1 LFWEAD
7 GGTFS
12 SLVPSDAAI
21 DGFNAEAFSAM
32 SPSFET
38 DLQMTNSLLELVELK
53 QILKLGQRWGKFAR
67 YARKRLKLLKRNG
80 ARRAIMQTAQTIAE
94 GHLTWA
100 FGIKPFISDC
110 EKLYEVFTQWSS
122 SINDFLA
129 RRNVEQVRHYTKTL
143 EDDSGEVDYE
153 VSHTRC
159 VTEFNRSCKLYATM
173 RYTYD
178 CGDLQSLADQA
189 NILRDKLGL
198 RFGLAEL
205 WEAIPFSFV
214 VDWFLR
220 VGDFLERNR
229 DPLVKIDLTVTDYCI
244 SYKCEMSKTGFSQLL
259 GGRLTPHAFQ
269 RVGKVYQKQYVR
281 KRTLPS
287 SGSTFINSGHYGQNQ
302 LALSASLLTLLSTNR
317 RS

>member
-1 LFWEAD
+1 
-7 GGTFS
+7 
-12 SLVPSDAAI
+12 VPTTAAI
-21 DGFNAEAFSAM
+21 DGFNAEAFAAM

-38 DLQMTNSLLELVELK
+38 DLQLTNSLLELIELK
-53 QILKLGQRWGKFAR
+53 QILKLGLRWGKFAKNLK
-67 YARKRLKLLKRNG
+67 KRFQLLKRQG
-80 ARRAIMQTAQTIAE
+80 ARRALMQTARTIAE
-94 GHLTWA
+94 GHITWA
-100 FGIKPFISDC
+100 FGIRPFISDC
-110 EKLYEVFTQWSS
+110 EKLYSVFTQWSS

-129 RRNVEQVRHYTKTL
+129 RRKVEQVRHYTKTL
-143 EDDSGEVDYE
+143 EDESGEVDYV
-153 VSHTRC
+153 VSQTRC

-178 CGDLQSLADQA
+178 CGDLQSLADQC

-229 DPLVKIDLTVTDYCI
+229 KPLVKIDLTVTDYCI
-244 SYKCEMSKTGFSQLL
+244 SYKAEMSKTGFTRLL
-259 GGRLTPHAFQ
+259 NGRLTPHDFQ
-269 RVGKVYQKQYVR
+269 RVGYVIQKEYVR
-281 KRTLPS
+281 KRTLPN